1 MDIPP
6 VSKRLNKLGSN
17 ASEIRGGR
25 DTLDAIVIGGGFY
38 GCEVA
43 LELRRLGFDQIV
55 LVEREPG
62 LLRRASFVN
71 QARVH
76 GGYHYPRSYTTALK
90 SRKNFT
96 RFVNEYGYAVTHG
109 LEKYYAL
116 VRGSRVSADQF
127 EVFCHRIGAF
137 CREAPREIV
146 DLFERGILD
155 RAFLVTELAFDSVK
169 IRKALEDRLSAA
181 GIDIRLNS
189 SALITRIGD
198 RFVEVSLRGE
208 TLRSRWVFNCT
219 YAALDTVGVEL
230 RTKIK
235 KELTE
240 MVLLAPPMQLEGRGI
255 TVIDGPFFSVMP
267 FPPAR
272 LHSLSHVRYTPHEA
286 LCGREGSRL
295 RPLKSNATAILRDSA
310 RYMPCLSRASI
321 ERSIYEIKAVLI
333 ATERDDARPI
343 LAEKNAGNGRIISV
357 LGSKIDNI
365 YEVRDFLRN
374 QTW

>member
-6 VSKRLNKLGSN
+6 ISKRLSGAGSK
-17 ASEIRGGR
+17 ASATRRGR
-25 DTLDAIVIGGGFY
+25 DALDAIVIGGGFY

-43 LELRRLGFDQIV
+43 LELRRIGFDQIV
-55 LVEREPG
+55 LIEREPG

-96 RFVNEYGYAVTHG
+96 RFVAEYDYAVTHG
-109 LEKYYAL
+109 LEKYYAM

-137 CREAPREIV
+137 CRQAPREIA
-146 DLFERGILD
+146 DLFERGTLD
-155 RAFLVTELAFDSVK
+155 RVFLVTELAFDSVK
-169 IRKALEDRLSAA
+169 IRKVLEGHLRAA
-181 GIDIRLNS
+181 GIDVRLNS
-189 SALITRIGD
+189 SAVITGTGD
-198 RFVEVSLRGE
+198 RFVEVSLPGE

-219 YAALDTVGVEL
+219 YAALDTVGVDL
-230 RTKIK
+230 RTRIK
-235 KELTE
+235 RELTE
-240 MVLLAPPMQLEGRGI
+240 MVLLVPPMQLEGRGI

-267 FPPAR
+267 FPPAG

-286 LCGREGSRL
+286 ISGPEGSKL
-295 RPLKSNATAILRDSA
+295 RPVKSNANAIVRDSA
-310 RYMPCLSRASI
+310 RYMPCLSRARI

-343 LAEKNAGNGRIISV
+343 LAERNPGNGRILSV

-365 YEVRDFLRN
+365 YEVREFLRN

>member
-6 VSKRLNKLGSN
+6 ISKRLNRAGSN
-17 ASEIRGGR
+17 ASAIRCSR
-25 DTLDAIVIGGGFY
+25 DTFDAVIIGGGFY

-55 LVEREPG
+55 LIEREPG

-76 GGYHYPRSYTTALK
+76 GGYHYPRSCTTALK

-96 RFVNEYGYAVTHG
+96 RFVDEYAYAVTHG
-109 LEKYYAL
+109 LEKYYAM

-127 EVFCHRIGAF
+127 EVFCQRIGAF
-137 CREAPREIV
+137 YRQAPREIA
-146 DLFERGILD
+146 DLFERGTLD
-155 RAFLVTELAFDSVK
+155 RVFLVTELAFDSVK
-169 IRKALEDRLSAA
+169 IRKVLEGRLAAA
-181 GIDIRLNS
+181 GIDVRLNS
-189 SALITRIGD
+189 SALITGTGD
-198 RFVEVSLRGE
+198 RFVEVSLPGE

-230 RTKIK
+230 RTRIK

-240 MVLLAPPMQLEGRGI
+240 MVLIAPPVPLAGRGI

-267 FPPAR
+267 FPPAG

-286 LCGREGSRL
+286 ISGPEGSRL
-295 RPLKSNATAILRDSA
+295 RPVKSNRTAMMRDAA
-310 RYMPCLSRASI
+310 RYMPCLSRARI
-321 ERSIYEIKAVLI
+321 EKSIYEIKAVLI
-333 ATERDDARPI
+333 ATEGDDARPI
-343 LAEKNAGNGRIISV
+343 LVEKNAGNGRILSV

-374 QTW
+374 QAW